1 MPSRERVSWAKFRVL
16 VVSLVALAILSTLL
30 YLLTG
35 GTLLER
41 KATLYLYIPD
51 ATGLAHGSPVRV
63 DGIGVGTV
71 DTISLSGLNQPKRV
85 VKVSL
90 KVEGALL
97 ASIPVDSHAELSSET
112 LIGDQFVDITS
123 GTARNSIRPNTE
135 LTYKESGMM
144 KSLDLRQFEQKLRQ
158 VDAMLTDIE
167 QGRSRVGKFILG
179 EEVYDSLKKRVGQM
193 YQDIRTATS
202 QNTAVG
208 QALYTDHLYRQI
220 SQPLIELDQTLARFQ
235 SGQGSLGQLLTDSA
249 QYERVR
255 AGAQD
260 FTRAVDDFHASELV
274 RSDASYR
281 QWNQSLESLVLAV
294 DSLNANPLFSTSQ
307 IFDNL
312 NGYSR
317 ELRDSLRDFRSD
329 PKKFL
334 RLKLF

>member
-1 MPSRERVSWAKFRVL
+1 MP
-16 VVSLVALAILSTLL
+16 
-30 YLLTG
+30 
-35 GTLLER
+35 
-41 KATLYLYIPD
+41 
-51 ATGLAHGSPVRV
+51 
-63 DGIGVGTV
+63 
-71 DTISLSGLNQPKRV
+71 
-85 VKVSL
+85 
-90 KVEGALL
+90 GAV
-97 ASIPVDSHAELSSET
+97 PWR
-112 LIGDQFVDITS
+112 
-123 GTARNSIRPNTE
+123 RNN
-135 LTYKESGMM
+135 L
-144 KSLDLRQFEQKLRQ
+144 
-158 VDAMLTDIE
+158 
-167 QGRSRVGKFILG
+167 
-179 EEVYDSLKKRVGQM
+179 
-193 YQDIRTATS
+193 
-202 QNTAVG
+202 
-208 QALYTDHLYRQI
+208 LYRQI